1 MEPSEARR
9 RLLAQHD
16 ALRHRLQTARNL
28 RDRMMTGASVAGELE
43 ASLDE
48 FRQAYVEHNALE
60 EIWLEPLLLLGD
72 AWAPQ
77 RIARMVEEHE
87 AEHDVF
93 AAFFRGSVLE
103 MAEGLDE
110 LAEDIEAH
118 MAAEERTILHRAV
131 LSDTIVTDG
140 GATS

>member
-9 RLLAQHD
+9 QLLAQHD
-16 ALRHRLQTARNL
+16 DLRARLQAARNL
-28 RDRMMTGASVAGELE
+28 RDRVIAGAAFAGEL
-43 ASLDE
+43 AALLDE
-48 FRQAYVEHNALE
+48 LRQAYVEHNQLE
-60 EIWLEPLLLLGD
+60 EVWLEPLLRLGD

-77 RIARMVEEHE
+77 RVARMLEEHE

-93 AAFFRGSVLE
+93 ESFFRGSVFE

-110 LAEDIEAH
+110 LADDIEAH

-131 LSDTIVTDG
+131 LRDSLVTDG
-140 GATS
+140 AGG